1 MEKANLEGGM
11 CYKTLAQALLVVKTG
26 TIVDYKRLK
35 KKKTVAN
42 QKRFELHVT
51 QMQHMV
57 PDLIL
62 IWTY

>member
-35 KKKTVAN
+35 KKKDCC
-42 QKRFELHVT
+42 KSKE
-51 QMQHMV
+51 
-57 PDLIL
+57 I
-62 IWTY
+62 